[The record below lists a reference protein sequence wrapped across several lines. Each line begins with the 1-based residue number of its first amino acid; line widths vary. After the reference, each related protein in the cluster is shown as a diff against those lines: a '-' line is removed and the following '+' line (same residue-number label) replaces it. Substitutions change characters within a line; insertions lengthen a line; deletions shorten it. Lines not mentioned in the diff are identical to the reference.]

1 MSQTQ
6 ATLNKLYEDY
16 PHIDT
21 ILDIAQLYTDY
32 QQKKYAYPWI
42 QKALNEN
49 PDNLEALELMGLY
62 QFEIQHYDQALQ
74 CFNAI
79 LDEEPYDVNSWQNL
93 ARCYAQTK
101 EYDKMFEAIDFA
113 MVADETNLT
122 TWKLKVDCH

>member
-49 PDNLEALELMGLY
+49 PDNLEAWNLWDCTSLKSNTTTRPS
-62 QFEIQHYDQALQ
+62 
-74 CFNAI
+74 NAST
-79 LDEEPYDVNSWQNL
+79 PFW
-93 ARCYAQTK
+93 TK
-101 EYDKMFEAIDFA
+101 NPM
-113 MVADETNLT
+113 T
-122 TWKLKVDCH
+122 